1 MAIYKDE
8 NGNEQYSDAYKGNP
22 TLSEVITQLV
32 EIYKKHGD
40 IPVGIVEDEGGYI
53 FDAQSYTKMVRPYA
67 LINDDRVN
75 SNKMVVIG
83 EIDRDAI

>member
-8 NGNEQYSDAYKGNP
+8 NGNEQYSKSFKGNP

-40 IPVGIVEDEGGYI
+40 MPVAIVEDEGGYI
-53 FDAQSYTKMVRPYA
+53 HEQYYTKMVRPYA